1 MSFEEYI
8 FYSSLTT
15 LLFFFMLGML
25 SYLVRLRKK
34 ESKAVIKKEEA
45 KEVKEVKSNETT
57 VKVVPMTPIR
67 YGRKK

>member
-1 MSFEEYI
+1 
-8 FYSSLTT
+8 
-15 LLFFFMLGML
+15 MLGML

-34 ESKAVIKKEEA
+34 ESTTVIKKEQV
-45 KEVKEVKSNETT
+45 KEIKEVKSNETT